1 MNSLENQREVTV
13 MTRLRCYLGKHKWE
27 SRQDSW
33 GETLDVRLLR
43 QATHT
48 PAWQVRPTC
57 ATARHVSGVASGEG
71 AVWGVPEALR
81 RGAFI
86 TCSSE
91 PPDRSIPVG
100 HQWGRSSDSRG

>member
-48 PAWQVRPTC
+48 HPPGKYAPPVPP
-57 ATARHVSGVASGEG
+57 G
-71 AVWGVPEALR
+71 A
-81 RGAFI
+81 
-86 TCSSE
+86 
-91 PPDRSIPVG
+91 D
-100 HQWGRSSDSRG
+100 